1 MPDCTTAGRDR
12 WEYRPN
18 SGTGQRDRYTGT
30 LGRSRLAT
38 PLLGLLVRPPKVR
51 TNALTCDAHHG
62 QQLICICIC
71 IYAHAYMCV
80 YAHPTPLARAARARS
95 SRRQFVIAA
104 LRAAPKAGG
113 WHTSSSTA
121 SGEDTACVY
130 SVTHAPASDSDSDS
144 AAASVGSLRR
154 RLAAVMRAWCG
165 GHHAGQRQQR
175 THQQKS
181 ASSEEHRL
189 VWTAIPASSDA

>member
-1 MPDCTTAGRDR
+1 MQAASQQREGTA
-12 WEYRPN
+12 
-18 SGTGQRDRYTGT
+18 S
-30 LGRSRLAT
+30 
-38 PLLGLLVRPPKVR
+38 VRIVVHAP
-51 TNALTCDAHHG
+51 
-62 QQLICICIC
+62 
-71 IYAHAYMCV
+71 AHAYMCV

-154 RLAAVMRAWCG
+154 RLAAAMRAWCG

-181 ASSEEHRL
+181 ASREERRL
-189 VWTAIPASSDA
+189 VWTHSQSSQLRCLTPPPTCWPRESGDV